1 MQLCDVSLVSSWVF
15 QCVCVC
21 VRVSPD
27 CTHPTHLHGPP
38 SSSYILLCS
47 LLQLS
52 DCRGVPFSVR
62 VVAPVPI
69 PHVSLVTSD
78 LSSFLHR
85 SWLESGFFCP
95 FVYCLWWPVK
105 NHLFFNFISSPVPV
119 SALGSQP
126 SLEPWQ
132 AAQWRRCVHNALAP
146 GRRSTNHDWGFEY
159 QHHWEESVCHC
170 FCPSLSSSC
179 FHKEDWL
186 DVDGRGLRG
195 SVRRDTRRK
204 INGESVRG
212 KINREMQNLR

>member
-1 MQLCDVSLVSSWVF
+1 MIQHITRTKEKSAANCSTFLCLMPKLLMQLCDVSLVSSWVF

-95 FVYCLWWPVK
+95 FVYCLW
-105 NHLFFNFISSPVPV
+105 
-119 SALGSQP
+119 
-126 SLEPWQ
+126 
-132 AAQWRRCVHNALAP
+132 
-146 GRRSTNHDWGFEY
+146 
-159 QHHWEESVCHC
+159 
-170 FCPSLSSSC
+170 
-179 FHKEDWL
+179 
-186 DVDGRGLRG
+186 
-195 SVRRDTRRK
+195 
-204 INGESVRG
+204 
-212 KINREMQNLR
+212 